1 MENILTNE
9 NQPLVE
15 KPKRPQFLTVLCILS
30 YIWSGLVI
38 IGLLIALLFSNVLWD
53 VFEKVV
59 NGESEVATV
68 NEAQIAA
75 IQSIIDLGRG
85 AFVAIIAFSI
95 IIYATSLLG
104 VVKMWR
110 MQKWGFY
117 IYAVINGL
125 GLVYD
130 IFTGS
135 FFMGIIT
142 LAFLIMY
149 GTNLKYMR

>member
-1 MENILTNE
+1 MENILDE
-9 NQPLVE
+9 NQPVFE
-15 KPKRPQFLTVLCILS
+15 KPVRPQFLTILCVLS
-30 YIWSGLVI
+30 YIWNGLVI
-38 IGLLIALLFSNVLWD
+38 FGLLIGLLFSNMLWN
-53 VFEKVV
+53 VFEQIV

-75 IQSIIDLGRG
+75 IQSIIDLGKG
-85 AFVAIIAFSI
+85 AFISIIAFSI

-104 VVKMWR
+104 VFKMWR
-110 MQKWGFY
+110 LQKWGFY
-117 IYAVINGL
+117 IYAAINGL
-125 GLVYD
+125 GLIYD
-130 IFTGS
+130 VMTGS